1 MPRLPAKKSMNSRSG
16 PRNDR
21 RWFALLGCCALALN
35 WAGCAGYT
43 LGPTN
48 GLRAGE
54 KSIKVVPFA
63 NQTIQPR
70 LGEAATSALRKQLQR
85 DGTYHLST
93 GDDADIVVTGEVV
106 RLDRHPLAYR
116 ARDTLTARDYNLAIH
131 AKVVAR
137 ERLSG
142 KEILNREV
150 NGRTEIH
157 IGADLDN
164 SERQAMPLLAE
175 DLARNITALLVDGT
189 W

>member
-1 MPRLPAKKSMNSRSG
+1 MRLR
-16 PRNDR
+16 
-21 RWFALLGCCALALN
+21 FLLAGCVLAGLT
-35 WAGCAGYT
+35 ACAGYK

-54 KSIKVVPFA
+54 KSIKIAPFA
-63 NQTIQPR
+63 NQTIEPR
-70 LGEAATSALRKQLQR
+70 LGEAATAALRKQIQR

-93 GDDADIVVTGEVV
+93 GQEADIVVSGEVID
-106 RLDRHPLAYR
+106 LDRRRLANQP
-116 ARDTLTARDYNLAIH
+116 RDTLTARDYSLNIT

-137 ERLSG
+137 ERISG

-150 NGRTEIH
+150 NGRTSIH
-157 IGADLDN
+157 VGADLN
-164 SERQAMPLLAE
+164 SSERQALPLLAE